1 MKAGLSPLSQRSL
14 DSHLD
19 LLARRKAEQNGE
31 YLARQFGAVSVKQF
45 PTGRLEVT
53 YPDGFVEPD
62 LNKVS
67 GQDVWRL
74 MDMLPDLKDAL
85 VWAGWF

>member
-1 MKAGLSPLSQRSL
+1 MKAELAPHVQQSRDGYL
-14 DSHLD
+14 DRLE
-19 LLARRKAEQNGE
+19 RERAEKKGE
-31 YLARQFGAVSVKQF
+31 HVVRQFGEITIKRF
-45 PTGRLEVT
+45 PMGRLEVT
-53 YPDGFVEPD
+53 YPGGFVEHD

-74 MDMLPDLKDAL
+74 MELLPDLKDAL